1 MRQYNNIISMEKQT
15 FKGFNTA
22 AALMSL
28 GADIKSLAKHSSL
41 GDQELARAYHMGTHT
56 MNNV

>member
-1 MRQYNNIISMEKQT
+1 MRQWHNIISMTNQT

-22 AALMSL
+22 AALRGL
-28 GADIKSLAKHSSL
+28 GADIKSLAKYSNL
-41 GDQELARAYHMGTHT
+41 GDQELARTYHMGTHT